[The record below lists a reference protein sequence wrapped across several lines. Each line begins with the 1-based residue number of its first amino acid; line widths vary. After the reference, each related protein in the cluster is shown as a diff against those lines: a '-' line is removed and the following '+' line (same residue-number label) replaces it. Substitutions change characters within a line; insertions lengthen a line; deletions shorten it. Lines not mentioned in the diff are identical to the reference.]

1 MFFVPVLLAIVVPS
15 TVNLLTPAARSG
27 IEPLLVYMLLEV
39 NFVALPQQA
48 PRLFRQ

>member
-1 MFFVPVLLAIVVPS
+1 MFFVLVLLEVAVPL
-15 TVNLLTPAARSG
+15 TVNLLTPAACSG

-48 PRLFRQ
+48 PRLFHQ